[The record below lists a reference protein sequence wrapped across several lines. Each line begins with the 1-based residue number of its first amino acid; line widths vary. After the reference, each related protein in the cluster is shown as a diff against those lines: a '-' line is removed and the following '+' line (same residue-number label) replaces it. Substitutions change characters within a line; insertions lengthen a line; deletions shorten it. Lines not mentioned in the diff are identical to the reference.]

1 MERNIGESYIS
12 YLKRVVEMKTNKS
25 ISYREMGEALVDNN
39 RWSAENWRKFYY
51 CIKPILDKIDDDIE
65 YDKIDELTLLKEEIA
80 KERKKIQTVNLEY
93 NANIRA
99 EARTELFNEMVIEA
113 IDRLKPLK
121 EIKLSKLSQTTNR
134 HGLLVISDEHYGKEF
149 RLHGLNGEV
158 VNEYSPQVFKQ
169 RMWDII
175 NQMKHDYIKYDK
187 LTIFD
192 LGDNIEGI
200 LRMSGLQK
208 LKVGVIDSAI
218 EYAEFLA
225 NWLVELASVLNCQIE
240 YNLTGGNHDLLRLL
254 TNKKDFDEENI
265 AKLIHKFIS
274 LRLKDEENIKIAPYT
289 DVIYKD
295 FYGIKVMGYHGESKN
310 LKQDIEFF
318 ENYYNVDIDVII
330 TGHLHRNSQE
340 TIGFASKGDR
350 EIIRVPSIVG
360 VDGYSKSI
368 RKSSRAGAKFFV
380 FSDYGKELE
389 KTYFL
394 N

>member
-1 MERNIGESYIS
+1 MERKVGESYIS
-12 YLKRVVEMKTNKS
+12 FLKRVVEMKSAKM
-25 ISYREMGEALVDNN
+25 ISYREMGEALVDEN
-39 RWSAENWRKFYY
+39 RWSADNWRKFYY
-51 CIKPILDKIDDDIE
+51 CIKPILDKIDDDVDI
-65 YDKIDELTLLKEEIA
+65 DKIDELNLLKEQII

-93 NANIRA
+93 NANTRA

-121 EIKLSKLSQTTNR
+121 QIKLNPIEKTIERQ
-134 HGLLVISDEHYGKEF
+134 GLLVISDEHYGKEF
-149 RLHGLNGEV
+149 VLQGFDGQII
-158 VNEYSPQVFKQ
+158 NEYSPDIFKQ
-169 RMWDII
+169 RIWDIM

-208 LKVGVIDSAI
+208 LKVGVIDSAM
-218 EYAEFLA
+218 EYADIISQ
-225 NWLVELASVLNCQIE
+225 WLIEMAETLNCQIE
-240 YNLTGGNHDLLRLL
+240 YNITGGNHDLLRLL

-265 AKLIHKFIS
+265 AKVIHKFIS
-274 LRLKDEENIKIAPYT
+274 LRLRNEKNITVMPYT
-289 DVIYKD
+289 DIIHKD
-295 FYGIKVMGYHGESKN
+295 FYGVKVVGYHGESKN
-310 LKQDIEFF
+310 LKEDIEFF
-318 ENYYNVDIDVII
+318 ENYYTVDIDIVI

-340 TIGFASKGDR
+340 TIGFGTKGDR

-360 VDGYSKSI
+360 VDTFSKSI
-368 RKSSRAGAKFFV
+368 RRGSRAGAKFFV
-380 FSDYGKELE
+380 FSNKGKELE